1 MDLRKLSPAEL
12 DELISRARKRQDAL
26 ASQKIP
32 KVRAKIEAILK
43 AEGLTLADVFSLKL
57 PPGAAPAPA
66 ARKPK
71 KAAAHVGA
79 DARRKVA
86 PKYRNPADPTQTWAG
101 RGAQPRWFREAL
113 AAGSVADDLLI
124 R

>member
-12 DELISRARKRQDAL
+12 DELITRARKRQDAL

-32 KVRAKIEAILK
+32 KVRARIEAILK

-57 PPGAAPAPA
+57 PAGAAPAA
-66 ARKPK
+66 KARKPRK
-71 KAAAHVGA
+71 PAEGA

-86 PKYRNPADPTQTWAG
+86 PKYRNPADPSQTWAG